1 MMLYFFKIYS
11 SIIAASFHIVIGI
24 ALAFSAVLVPQLES
38 PDSDIPCESKT
49 LTSLVASCIVL
60 MIPFGSIIAGF
71 SMEKLGRINTIKL
84 AAIPSILGW
93 ILISTSTNI
102 YQVLA
107 GRMLTGIACGK

>member
-1 MMLYFFKIYS
+1 M
-11 SIIAASFHIVIGI
+11 
-24 ALAFSAVLVPQLES
+24 PQLES
-38 PDSDIPCESKT
+38 PDSDIPCTSKT

-71 SMEKLGRINTIKL
+71 SMESIGRINTIKL
-84 AAIPSILGW
+84 AAIPSIIGW

-107 GRMLTGIACGK
+107 GRMLTGIACGKFTSFD